1 VNVKIITDVTTE
13 PITTAEAKSHLRVD
27 ITDDNDYIDS
37 LVTVARLYCEN
48 YTRRA
53 LAEKT
58 IELIMD
64 KFPDCKDYFELPYAL
79 VSSVTHIKYK
89 NSDGDESTWDTA
101 NYIVDN
107 DVVPAR
113 ISLAYNVSYPTFT
126 EYPVSAVR
134 VRYVCGYNDSIVI
147 PKPIK
152 QAMLLLIG
160 HWYENREA
168 TAFNVNREL
177 AFSVNALLY
186 PYKVLGW

>member
-27 ITDDNDYIDS
+27 ITDDNDYI
-37 LVTVARLYCEN
+37 
-48 YTRRA
+48 
-53 LAEKT
+53 
-58 IELIMD
+58 
-64 KFPDCKDYFELPYAL
+64 
-79 VSSVTHIKYK
+79 
-89 NSDGDESTWDTA
+89 
-101 NYIVDN
+101 
-107 DVVPAR
+107 
-113 ISLAYNVSYPTFT
+113 
-126 EYPVSAVR
+126 
-134 VRYVCGYNDSIVI
+134 DSIVI